1 MIKTHLQAM
10 IANGYKCLPIKPNTK
25 RPDVA
30 GWSNIELTSELYAS
44 WLERK
49 PEYGVGLRLGDGLYC
64 IDIDVKDSAC
74 VDSLVVDLD
83 FNLGLSGFQ
92 RIGFAPKTAVFF
104 RCDED
109 ISKHK
114 VFLRDAMGGEH
125 AVELLGDGQQVVAY
139 GIHPDTGSAYRWVD
153 GEPLTHA
160 IDDIPK
166 LTKSDVLGWLESI
179 AGVLPAG
186 WVVVDKSSVGNTI
199 SDDDD
204 YSHLLETKLDLTP
217 DDVREDLLLV
227 AANGMHYDDWF
238 RVICAIWHQTDGSD
252 EGYAIAREWSL
263 RDSARFDDEALRIK
277 WIEAAKRPSG
287 RKVTFA
293 TVRALANKV
302 RQSQAATTSVA
313 KSQEWADKIRECS
326 DATELR
332 TVISS
337 GIASD
342 ASLDSL
348 ERSALVTL
356 WGDRYKALT
365 GVRPPI
371 KEIRAALSPKSLKT
385 VASEK
390 TSMLPKPDWL
400 DGFVY
405 VTGRDKFYNYHTGM
419 WLTLQGINATY
430 SRFCP
435 NEDGVIEPTAASYHA
450 LHVHKIDSVDRP
462 LYIPWAESLFTV
474 DGVNCVNTFRKSS
487 VPLATEIDP
496 QGLDAID
503 IVKRHLGF
511 VFNGRGDQIDLFID
525 WLAFQVQHIGRK
537 VRFAPLIK
545 GVEGDGKSVLSK
557 LVKAVIGD
565 SNVKIISAE
574 AISSNFSGWA
584 TDAAVGVLEEVRI
597 VGHNRYEIMN
607 KMKPLIT
614 NDSISVH
621 PKGFEEYNAP
631 NTMNYMAF
639 TNYSDALPLQETDR
653 RWWPIFTPWN
663 SREEMQ
669 SIVGESL
676 DVYFDRL
683 HDAIEMCG
691 GALRAWLLN
700 HVISDAFKPN
710 GSAPRT
716 KERESMIANGRDDI
730 EEIVESVIADGGYG
744 LHVDAVS
751 VKHLNDALLM
761 MDGAPDLTGRMV
773 ATALRKLG
781 YSRIGGKSGVM
792 KADGVPLR
800 VWVKRHDMSS
810 KDVLALWADSLATD
824 KEIPF

>member
-10 IANGYKCLPIKPNTK
+10 VDNGYNCLPIKPNTK

-30 GWSNIELTSELYAS
+30 GWSNIELTPELYAS

-49 PEYGVGLRLGDGLYC
+49 PEHGVGLRLGDGLYC
-64 IDIDVKDSAC
+64 VDIDIKDTAC
-74 VDSLVVDLD
+74 VDSLVMDLD

-114 VFLRDAMGGEH
+114 VFLRDTVGGEH
-125 AVELLGDGQQVVAY
+125 AVELLGAGQQVVAY
-139 GIHPDTGSAYRWVD
+139 GIHPDTGAAYRWVD
-153 GEPLTHA
+153 GEPLTHPIEA
-160 IDDIPK
+160 IPK
-166 LTKSDVLGWLESI
+166 LTKADVLSWLESI
-179 AGVLPAG
+179 AGVLSAG
-186 WVVVDKSSVGNTI
+186 WSIAEKVEAN
-199 SDDDD
+199 SDTDDSD
-204 YSHLLETKLDLTP
+204 LYLLETKLDLTA
-217 DDVREDLLLV
+217 DEVRDDLLLTP
-227 AANGMHYDDWF
+227 ADAMHYDEWF

-263 RDSARFDDEALRIK
+263 RDSARFDDDALRVK
-277 WIEAAKRPSG
+277 WVEAAKRPSG

-293 TVRALANKV
+293 TVRAMANKA
-302 RQSQAATTSVA
+302 RQSQAATTSVV
-313 KSQEWADKIRECS
+313 KSQEWADKIRDCA
-326 DATELR
+326 DATTLR
-332 TVISS
+332 TAISS
-337 GIASD
+337 GITSD
-342 ASLDSL
+342 NSLDSL

-371 KEIRAALSPKSLKT
+371 KEIRAALSPKSLKVVT
-385 VASEK
+385 TDKA
-390 TSMLPKPDWL
+390 TSLPKPDWL

-405 VTGRDKFYNYHTGM
+405 VTGRDKFYNYHTGL

-430 SRFCP
+430 SRYCP
-435 NEDGVIEPTAASYHA
+435 NEEGIIEPNAASYHA

-462 LYIPWAESLFTV
+462 LYIPWADGLFEMN
-474 DGVNCVNTFRKSS
+474 GIKCVNTFRKSS
-487 VPLATEIDP
+487 VPVATEIDQ
-496 QGLDAID
+496 QGQDAID
-503 IVKRHLGF
+503 TVKRHLGF
-511 VFNGRGDQIDLFID
+511 VFGGREDQISLFID
-525 WLAFQVQHIGRK
+525 WLAHQVQHIGRK

-557 LVKAVIGD
+557 LLKAVIGE

-669 SIVGESL
+669 NIVGESL
-676 DVYFDRL
+676 DDYFDRL
-683 HDAIEMCG
+683 HNAIETCG
-691 GALRAWLLN
+691 GALRTWLLN
-700 HVISDAFKPN
+700 HAISDAFKPD
-710 GSAPRT
+710 GSAPKT

-730 EEIVESVIADGGYG
+730 EEIIESVIADGGYG

-751 VKHLNDALLM
+751 VKHLNDALLL
-761 MDGAPDLTGRMV
+761 MDGVPDFTGPMV

-781 YSRIGGKSGVM
+781 YSRIGGKGGVM
-792 KADGVPLR
+792 KANGVPLR
-800 VWVKRHDMSS
+800 VWVKRHGMSS
-810 KDVLALWADSLATD
+810 KDVLALWAANIPTD
-824 KEIPF
+824 TEIPF

>member
-1 MIKTHLQAM
+1 MIKTHLTQVV
-10 IANGYKCLPIKPNTK
+10 ANGFNCLPIKPNTK
-25 RPDVA
+25 RPDVT
-30 GWSNIELTSELYAS
+30 GWSNIELTPELYAS
-44 WLERK
+44 WVERK
-49 PEYGVGLRLGDGLYC
+49 PDHGIGLRLGDGLYC
-64 IDIDVKDSAC
+64 VDIDVKDAAC
-74 VDSLVVDLD
+74 VDGLVTDLD
-83 FNLGLSGFQ
+83 FSLGLGGFQ

-114 VFLRDAMGGEH
+114 VFLRDDLGCEH
-125 AVELLGDGQQVVAY
+125 AVELLGAGQQVVAY
-139 GIHPDTGSAYRWVD
+139 GIHPDTGEAYRWVD

-179 AGVLPAG
+179 AGVLPSG
-186 WVVVDKSSVGNTI
+186 WSIAEKVETNSNTDD
-199 SDDDD
+199 SDL
-204 YSHLLETKLDLTP
+204 YLLETKLDLTV
-217 DDVREDLLLV
+217 DEVRDDLLLTP
-227 AANGMHYDDWF
+227 ADAMHYDEWF

-263 RDSARFDDEALRIK
+263 RDSARFDDDALRVK
-277 WIEAAKRPSG
+277 WVEAAKRPSG

-293 TVRALANKV
+293 TVRAMANKA
-302 RQSQAATTSVA
+302 RQSRAATTSVV
-313 KSQEWADKIRECS
+313 KSQEWADKIRDCA
-326 DATELR
+326 DATTLR
-332 TVISS
+332 TAISS

-342 ASLDSL
+342 SSLDSL

-430 SRFCP
+430 SRYCP
-435 NEDGVIEPTAASYHA
+435 NEEGIIEPNAASYHA

-462 LYIPWAESLFTV
+462 LYIPWADGLFEMN
-474 DGVNCVNTFRKSS
+474 GIKCVNTFRKSS
-487 VPLATEIDP
+487 VPLATEIDQ
-496 QGLDAID
+496 QGQDAID
-503 IVKRHLGF
+503 TVKRHLGF

-761 MDGAPDLTGRMV
+761 MDGVPDLTGPMV